1 MKAIYK
7 TSLEDGRLEEI
18 SEYCDGN
25 CVCLIS
31 PTAEEV
37 RDVSEHFEIELQDM
51 ISALDEDERARVDD
65 DDDYTLIIIDV
76 PYREEEDGRDGYGTV
91 PLAIILGDKGR
102 KYIITICLRELQ
114 LLDDFRNGRIK
125 KFYTYKKTR
134 FIIQLLYR
142 NATYYLQY
150 LRMLERSSGKIE
162 QELHRSTR
170 NEELFQLLSLDK
182 SLVYLSNSLRAN
194 ELVLER
200 LMRLESVKKYPED
213 EARKMISAG
222 GLSLE
227 GIYDAFR
234 DFYFECIALDW
245 LQIRAEYTGDIAD
258 LMGEEKKRFA
268 AAVRRYDRKYKDLS
282 DDELIGRVLEDL
294 EEKEGKANPCNAIAS
309 AAGSSSSEYDYM
321 LTCTPG
327 AANDFVQEL
336 RKPDVTVLAE
346 IYAARERN
354 TVGISSKD
362 LQVLIT
368 GSHYCKTLPEVTD
381 YLRSIARP
389 GDVILTVGAGD
400 IFRAGEALLK

>member
-7 TSLEDGRLEEI
+7 TSMETGQLEEI
-18 SEYCDGN
+18 TAYCDGN
-25 CVCLIS
+25 WVCLIS

-91 PLAIILGDKGR
+91 PLAIILGDKGK

-162 QELHRSTR
+162 QELHKSTR

-200 LMRLESVKKYPED
+200 LMRLDSVKKYPED
-213 EARKMISAG
+213 EELLEDAIVENKQAIEMANVYSSILDVTMEAYSSVISNNLNSVMKVLTSITIILTIPTMIFSFFGMNVPLPLQGTTGVFAIG
-222 GLSLE
+222 GLSL
-227 GIYDAFR
+227 
-234 DFYFECIALDW
+234 
-245 LQIRAEYTGDIAD
+245 
-258 LMGEEKKRFA
+258 
-268 AAVRRYDRKYKDLS
+268 AAV
-282 DDELIGRVLEDL
+282 G
-294 EEKEGKANPCNAIAS
+294 IAVVV
-309 AAGSSSSEYDYM
+309 M
-321 LTCTPG
+321 KWKKL
-327 AANDFVQEL
+327 F
-336 RKPDVTVLAE
+336 
-346 IYAARERN
+346 
-354 TVGISSKD
+354 
-362 LQVLIT
+362 
-368 GSHYCKTLPEVTD
+368 
-381 YLRSIARP
+381 
-389 GDVILTVGAGD
+389 
-400 IFRAGEALLK
+400 

>member
-18 SEYCDGN
+18 NEYCDGN
-25 CVCLIS
+25 WVCLIS

-91 PLAIILGDKGR
+91 PLAIILGDKGK
-102 KYIITICLRELQ
+102 KYIITICLRELA
-114 LLDDFRNGRIK
+114 LLDDFRNGRVK

-213 EARKMISAG
+213 EDLLEDAIVENKQAIEMANVYSSILDVTMEAYSSVISNNLNTVMKVLTSLTIIMTIPTMIFSFFGMNVPLPLQGGAG
-222 GLSLE
+222 ATAICGLSLVAV
-227 GIYDAFR
+227 GVAAIVMK
-234 DFYFECIALDW
+234 W
-245 LQIRAEYTGDIAD
+245 
-258 LMGEEKKRFA
+258 KKLF
-268 AAVRRYDRKYKDLS
+268 
-282 DDELIGRVLEDL
+282 
-294 EEKEGKANPCNAIAS
+294 
-309 AAGSSSSEYDYM
+309 
-321 LTCTPG
+321 
-327 AANDFVQEL
+327 
-336 RKPDVTVLAE
+336 
-346 IYAARERN
+346 
-354 TVGISSKD
+354 
-362 LQVLIT
+362 
-368 GSHYCKTLPEVTD
+368 
-381 YLRSIARP
+381 
-389 GDVILTVGAGD
+389 
-400 IFRAGEALLK
+400 

>member
-1 MKAIYK
+1 MN
-7 TSLEDGRLEEI
+7 
-18 SEYCDGN
+18 EYCDGN
-25 CVCLIS
+25 WVCLIS

-91 PLAIILGDKGR
+91 PLAIILGDKGK
-102 KYIITICLRELQ
+102 KYIITICLRELA
-114 LLDDFRNGRIK
+114 LLDDFRNGRVK

-200 LMRLESVKKYPED
+200 LMRLESVKIYPED
-213 EARKMISAG
+213 EDLLEDAIVENKQAIEMANVYSSILDVTMEAYSSVISNNLNTVMKVLTSLTIIMTIPTMIFSFFGMNVPLPLQDGAG
-222 GLSLE
+222 ATAICGLSLVAV
-227 GIYDAFR
+227 GVAAIVMK
-234 DFYFECIALDW
+234 W
-245 LQIRAEYTGDIAD
+245 
-258 LMGEEKKRFA
+258 KKLF
-268 AAVRRYDRKYKDLS
+268 
-282 DDELIGRVLEDL
+282 
-294 EEKEGKANPCNAIAS
+294 
-309 AAGSSSSEYDYM
+309 
-321 LTCTPG
+321 
-327 AANDFVQEL
+327 
-336 RKPDVTVLAE
+336 
-346 IYAARERN
+346 
-354 TVGISSKD
+354 
-362 LQVLIT
+362 
-368 GSHYCKTLPEVTD
+368 
-381 YLRSIARP
+381 
-389 GDVILTVGAGD
+389 
-400 IFRAGEALLK
+400 

>member
-1 MKAIYK
+1 M
-7 TSLEDGRLEEI
+7 
-18 SEYCDGN
+18 
-25 CVCLIS
+25 
-31 PTAEEV
+31 

-51 ISALDEDERARVDD
+51 ISALDEAERARVDD

-213 EARKMISAG
+213 EELLEDAIVENKQAIEMANVYSSILDVTMEAYSSVISNNLNTVMKVLTSLTIIMTIPTMIFSFFGMNVPLPLQSGNGAASICG
-222 GLSLE
+222 ISLVAV
-227 GIYDAFR
+227 GV
-234 DFYFECIALDW
+234 
-245 LQIRAEYTGDIAD
+245 
-258 LMGEEKKRFA
+258 
-268 AAVRRYDRKYKDLS
+268 AAVIMK
-282 DDELIGRVLEDL
+282 
-294 EEKEGKANPCNAIAS
+294 
-309 AAGSSSSEYDYM
+309 
-321 LTCTPG
+321 
-327 AANDFVQEL
+327 
-336 RKPDVTVLAE
+336 
-346 IYAARERN
+346 
-354 TVGISSKD
+354 
-362 LQVLIT
+362 
-368 GSHYCKTLPEVTD
+368 
-381 YLRSIARP
+381 
-389 GDVILTVGAGD
+389 
-400 IFRAGEALLK
+400 LKKLF